1 MGSALNTFNDFMDTT
16 GPSFLS
22 GADQIVNE
30 AVKNNYLLRRF
41 MRGKGPSETV
51 QGGAKIKDTIMFD
64 DASTF
69 QFYQPNDTF
78 SWQNPQV
85 LTEWEID
92 WRFSVDHMSWTDQ
105 EIELNTGGQGRNS
118 RHQTYK
124 TLKRSKEQRLWT
136 SLLNGCENALFTAPN
151 STTMEGAAG
160 TVPYSLPCFINDSGT
175 EMTGWSGHVQNINST
190 TYPKWANKVGT
201 MPGGT
206 DNTTRYNAMFAAF
219 DNMWQDVK
227 FVPPPSHQEYFENPE
242 MNAMFIACSKKG
254 HSEYVKALRASQD
267 TFVTASRQD
276 PAFMK
281 PQFAGIDLEYVSELN
296 DIAVY
301 DDGTKTEGGAGQAGS
316 APTFIGPRYYFI
328 NANYMKY
335 VYHTSRYMHS
345 HPTMRH
351 PNQPFTTVKPVDSW
365 YNFVCRSRQRQGI
378 LEPSSA
384 FTGF

>member
-16 GPSFLS
+16 GPSYLS

-51 QGGAKIKDTIMFD
+51 QGGSKIKDTIMFD

-85 LTEWEID
+85 LTDWEID

-105 EIELNTGGQGRNS
+105 EIELNTGGQGRGA

-136 SLLNGCENALFTAPN
+136 SLLNGCEDAIFTAP
-151 STTMEGAAG
+151 SAADMEGAAG
-160 TVPYSLPCFINDSGT
+160 TKPYSLTTFINDHDGILPVGFA
-175 EMTGWSGHVQNINST
+175 TGSTIQNIDPAVEAKWRNKIT
-190 TYPKWANKVGT
+190 TFIDTKET
-201 MPGGT
+201 L
-206 DNTTRYNAMFAAF
+206 FSAF
-219 DNMWQDVK
+219 DDMWLDVK
-227 FVPPPSHQEYFENPE
+227 FVPPPSHQEYFENPQ

-254 HSEYVKALRASQD
+254 QSHYVAQLRASQD

-276 PAFMK
+276 PSYMK
-281 PQFAGIDLEYVSELN
+281 PQYAGVDLEYVSSL
-296 DIAVY
+296 DDVAVY
-301 DDGTKTEGGAGQAGS
+301 GTNAAGDLGTETS
-316 APTFIGPRYYFI
+316 AVNSSVRGPRYYFV
-328 NANYMKY
+328 NANYLKF
-335 VYHTSRYMHS
+335 VYHTTRYMYS

-365 YNFVCRSRQRQGI
+365 YNFICRSRQRQGLI
-378 LEPSSA
+378 EPNA
-384 FTGF
+384 DITGFTG

>member
-16 GPSFLS
+16 GPSYLS

-51 QGGAKIKDTIMFD
+51 QGGQKIKDTIMFD
-64 DASTF
+64 DASTH

-85 LTEWEID
+85 LTDWEID

-105 EIELNTGGQGRNS
+105 EIELNTGGQGRNA

-136 SLLNGCENALFTAPN
+136 SLLNGCEDAIFNVPVQAD
-151 STTMEGAAG
+151 MEGAGG
-160 TVPYSLPCFINDSGT
+160 TKPYSLGCFITENDSGGNPLNWT
-175 EMTGWSGHVQNINST
+175 DTIQNID
-190 TYPKWANKVGT
+190 PDAEAKWANQTGT
-201 MPGGT
+201 YIGGGQ
-206 DNTTRYNAMFAAF
+206 DSALYSRLFEAF
-219 DNMWQDVK
+219 DSMWMDVK
-227 FVPPPSHQEYFENPE
+227 FVPPPSHQEYFENPQ
-242 MNAMFIACSKKG
+242 MNAMFIACSKKAQVL
-254 HSEYVKALRASQD
+254 YVKALRESQD
-267 TFVTASRQD
+267 TFVTSSRQD

-281 PQFAGIDLEYVSELN
+281 PQYAGVDVEYVSSLN
-296 DIAVY
+296 TMAAYAPPSGTVGVAETAADII
-301 DDGTKTEGGAGQAGS
+301 GA
-316 APTFIGPRYYFI
+316 RYYFV

-335 VYHTSRYMHS
+335 VYHTSRYMYS

-365 YNFVCRSRQRQGI
+365 YNFICRSRQRQGI
-378 LEPSSA
+378 ISPVTTDITA
-384 FTGF
+384 Y